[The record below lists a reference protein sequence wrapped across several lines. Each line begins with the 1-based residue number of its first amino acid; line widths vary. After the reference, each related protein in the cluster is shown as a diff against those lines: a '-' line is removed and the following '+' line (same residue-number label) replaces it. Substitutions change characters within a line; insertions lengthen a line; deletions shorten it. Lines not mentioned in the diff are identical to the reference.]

1 MSDQSPLPILV
12 AVGDDPADQ
21 AIEYAAREALRAG
34 CGLQLVHVVNIAP
47 SGPELVTLDLSDV
60 ETIGRGTLEAAR
72 RRAEEV
78 TQGRVPVSAELVNGP
93 VVAGILEAAG
103 GVREIVLQRRR
114 LSGRR
119 RAVTRSTSSGV
130 AAHAHVPVVSV
141 PDGWVAPNGDRRPVV
156 TVGVDIPERCRGTLR
171 TALAEARSRNATLRV
186 LHTWWFPSVYNDIIM
201 DRLEDEDWSRHARE
215 ELRRLLHEID
225 RERGGDLSD
234 LSLRVVTRQAHAADA
249 LVEAARD
256 SVLLVIGRHDPLIPL
271 GSHLGPVARAVLRE
285 AECPVL
291 LADPAAPHLVSAHGT
306 TGDHHAPGPTIAV

>member
-1 MSDQSPLPILV
+1 M
-12 AVGDDPADQ
+12 
-21 AIEYAAREALRAG
+21 
-34 CGLQLVHVVNIAP
+34 
-47 SGPELVTLDLSDV
+47 
-60 ETIGRGTLEAAR
+60 
-72 RRAEEV
+72 
-78 TQGRVPVSAELVNGP
+78 
-93 VVAGILEAAG
+93 
-103 GVREIVLQRRR
+103 LQRRR

-141 PDGWVAPNGDRRPVV
+141 PDGWIAPSGDRKPVV

-171 TALAEARSRNATLRV
+171 TALAQARSRDATLRV

-215 ELRRLLHEID
+215 ELRHLLHEID
-225 RERGGDLSD
+225 SEDGRDLSD

-291 LADPAAPHLVSAHGT
+291 LADSAASHHVSARGT
-306 TGDHHAPGPTIAV
+306 AGEHVVIPG